1 VESFYAG
8 DDWKFAKNFQLS
20 FGVRWDYQQSYSNDS
35 STYLKFNNFDDNVC
49 AALWLYL
56 GFHR

>member
-20 FGVRWDYQQSYSNDS
+20 FGIRWDYQQSYGND
-35 STYLKFNNFDDNVC
+35 T
-49 AALWLYL
+49 APT
-56 GFHR
+56 